1 MKKGEIKIGGTYLA
15 KVSDKVVPVRIDAES
30 RHGGWDATNM
40 STNKKVRIKSAQRL
54 RGEVNAGG
62 KQQAAKPEPSKA
74 EPSKRQVGTA
84 TAEKNARKPR
94 DPAKP
99 KKVSLLDAAA
109 QVLAESAEPMTAK
122 QMVDA
127 VTAKGLWSSPKGKTP
142 HATLYAAILRETGA
156 KGADARFRK
165 TDRGLFA
172 AANK

>member
-1 MKKGEIKIGGTYLA
+1 MKKNEITIGGTYLA

-30 RHGGWDATNM
+30 RHGGWDATNLA
-40 STNKKVRIKSAQRL
+40 TNKRVKIKSAQRL
-54 RGEVNAGG
+54 RGEVKAGN
-62 KQQAAKPEPSKA
+62 KPQAEKA
-74 EPSKRQVGTA
+74 EPSKPEANTT
-84 TAEKNARKPR
+84 TAEKKARKPR

-99 KKVSLLDAAA
+99 RKVSLLDAAA
-109 QVLAESAEPMTAK
+109 QVLAESTEPMTAK

-127 VTAKGLWSSPKGKTP
+127 VTTKGLWSSPKGKTP

-172 AANK
+172 STGK

>member
-1 MKKGEIKIGGTYLA
+1 MKKNVITIGGTYLA

-30 RHGGWDATNM
+30 RHGGWEATNM
-40 STNKKVRIKSAQRL
+40 ATNKKVRIKSAQRL
-54 RGEVNAGG
+54 RGEVSASG
-62 KQQAAKPEPSKA
+62 KKHADKPEPTKA
-74 EPSKRQVGTA
+74 EAGTA
-84 TAEKNARKPR
+84 TAEKKVRKPR
-94 DPAKP
+94 EPAKP
-99 KKVSLLDAAA
+99 RKVSLLDAAA
-109 QVLAESAEPMTAK
+109 QVLAESAEPMNAK

-172 AANK
+172 FATK